1 MQFITII
8 FTEPVPISGLSKTM
22 THKVKIH
29 DWMTMAD
36 PPPVLD
42 VRTPAEFGHGHI
54 PGAINM
60 PLFSD
65 GERVQVG
72 TAYKQIGREAAIL
85 LGFELTGP
93 RWPGF
98 IRQAL
103 EIAPHKRV
111 AVHCWRGGM
120 RSGAIAWAL
129 DLYGFEIYLVEGGYK
144 AYRRWVQRQFGVV
157 RDLRV
162 IGGMTGS
169 GKTRILHALQAKGE
183 QMVDLEGLAQH
194 QGSAY
199 GTMNRLMQP
208 SQEQFENN
216 LAEVLYRLDDSRRVW
231 VEDESMA
238 IGKCL
243 IPRLFWDQLQT
254 AALFDLQVPVETRIA
269 ALVQEYGHLDKEFLV
284 SCTLRIRKRL
294 GTEQAKYAIAAI
306 REDNMAE
313 FIRLVLVYYDKTYR
327 RALNSRIGTA
337 IFAVPVKNDDAV
349 WNSRQLIQQDDG
361 HNDHKADAIF
371 SRGGLRL

>member
-1 MQFITII
+1 
-8 FTEPVPISGLSKTM
+8 M
-22 THKVKIH
+22 T
-29 DWMTMAD
+29 D

-65 GERVQVG
+65 GERAQVG
-72 TAYKQIGREAAIL
+72 TTYKQVGREAAIL
-85 LGFELTGP
+85 LGFELTGAK
-93 RWPGF
+93 WPGF

-111 AVHCWRGGM
+111 GVHCWRGGM

-129 DLYGFEIYLVEGGYK
+129 DLYGFEVYLVEGGYK
-144 AYRRWVQRQFGVV
+144 AYRRWVQRQFGIV
-157 RDLRV
+157 RDIRM

-169 GKTRILHALQAKGE
+169 GKTRVLHALQARGE

-199 GTMNRLMQP
+199 GTLNRLMQP

-216 LAEVLYRLDDSRRVW
+216 LAEVLYRLDASRRVW

-243 IPRLFWDQLQT
+243 IPRLFWDQMQT
-254 AALFDLQVPVETRIA
+254 AVLFDMQVPAEMRVA

-327 RALNSRIGTA
+327 RALNARIGTT
-337 IFAVPVKNDDAV
+337 IFAVLVKDGDAV
-349 WNSRQLIQQDDG
+349 RNSQQLIQHDNG
-361 HNDHKADAIF
+361 HNDYKTDAIF